1 MSIRKKDQKT
11 NQMNDYPHTS
21 NPSPSNAQE
30 YSVTEVSLALKR
42 TVEDQFGYVKIR
54 GEISGCKRASSG
66 HVYLALKDEKSVLD
80 GILWKGV
87 AGKLSFRPEDGL
99 EVVVT
104 GKLTT
109 YPGRSKYQIVIDN
122 MEVAGEGALMA
133 LLEKRKKEMA
143 AEGLFEP
150 ARKLLVPY
158 LPKVIGIVTSPT
170 GSVIRD
176 ILHRLSD
183 RFPRHVLVWPV
194 LVQGQGASKQ
204 IADAIDGFNAISG
217 DGNIPR
223 PDVLIIAR
231 GGGSL
236 EDLWCFNEE
245 EVIRA
250 VSRSSIPLISA
261 VGHETDTTLIDYVS
275 DFRSPT
281 PTAAAEKAVPVRD
294 DLVYTVRDFDTRLE
308 KAIRRQLN
316 ELKERVEGLGRGLPK
331 PSELLALSIQRF
343 DELSDRLPRS
353 LMVGIERQKMR
364 LDAISRMLR
373 PETIIADVKRSK
385 DQLDGLNDRMNRA
398 IENHI
403 TKKRSLYESPSR
415 LLESLS
421 YHKVLERGFA
431 VIRDGNGSTVSEGQK
446 IGKGEALGIEFRD
459 GVVDVM
465 TMGGK
470 PKQKNK
476 KTKLKNTG
484 SQGQLL

>member
-1 MSIRKKDQKT
+1 
-11 NQMNDYPHTS
+11 MNDYPYTT
-21 NPSPSNAQE
+21 NNSPSNAQE

-42 TVEDQFGYVKIR
+42 TVEDQFGYVRIR
-54 GEISGCKRASSG
+54 GEISGCKRAASG

-80 GILWKGV
+80 GIVWKGV

-99 EVVVT
+99 EVIVT

-143 AEGLFEP
+143 AEGLFDP
-150 ARKLLVPY
+150 ARKLIIPY
-158 LPKVIGIVTSPT
+158 LPKVIGVVTSPT

-194 LVQGQGASKQ
+194 LVQGEGASKQ
-204 IADAIDGFNAISG
+204 IAEAIDGFNALDKAG
-217 DGNIPR
+217 DIPR
-223 PDVLIIAR
+223 PDTLIIAR

-250 VSRSSIPLISA
+250 VSRSTIPLISA

-294 DLVYTVRDFDTRLE
+294 DLIYTVRDLDNRHE
-308 KAIRRQLN
+308 KAIRRRIN

-331 PSELLALSIQRF
+331 PAELLALSSQRF
-343 DELSDRLPRS
+343 DELSDRLPRA
-353 LMVGIERQKMR
+353 LKVGVERQAMR
-364 LDAISRMLR
+364 LESVGRLLR
-373 PETIIADVKRSK
+373 PETIKAELKRLNV
-385 DQLDGLNDRMNRA
+385 QLDGLNERMNRA
-398 IENHI
+398 MENQTI
-403 TKKRSLYESPSR
+403 QKRGEFDSPAR

-431 VIRDGNGSTVSEGQK
+431 VIRDEKGKTVSDGQK
-446 IGKGEALGIEFRD
+446 VAKGGALGIEFRD
-459 GVVDVM
+459 GVIDVIRA
-465 TMGGK
+465 GK
-470 PKQKNK
+470 PAIK
-476 KTKLKNTG
+476 KKKIQEKPE
-484 SQGQLL
+484 QGTLL

>member
-11 NQMNDYPHTS
+11 NHMSDYPYTS
-21 NPSPSNAQE
+21 NSSPSNAQE

-42 TVEDQFGYVKIR
+42 TVEDQFGYVRIR
-54 GEISGCKRASSG
+54 GEISGLKRAASG
-66 HVYLALKDEKSVLD
+66 HVYLALKDDKSVLD

-143 AEGLFEP
+143 AEGLFDP
-150 ARKLLVPY
+150 ARKLFIPY
-158 LPKVIGIVTSPT
+158 LPKVIGVVTSPT

-194 LVQGQGASKQ
+194 LVQGDGASKQ
-204 IADAIDGFNAISG
+204 IADAIDGFNALEL

-250 VSRSSIPLISA
+250 VSRSTIPLISA

-281 PTAAAEKAVPVRD
+281 PSAAAEKAVPVRD
-294 DLVYTVRDFDTRLE
+294 DLIYTVRDLDTRHE
-308 KAIRRQLN
+308 KAIRRRIN
-316 ELKERVEGLGRGLPK
+316 ELSERVEGLSRGLPK
-331 PSELLALSIQRF
+331 PSELLALSSQRF
-343 DELSDRLPRS
+343 DELSDRLPRA
-353 LMVGIERQKMR
+353 LKVGVERHAMR
-364 LDAISRMLR
+364 LDGVKRLLR
-373 PETIIADVKRSK
+373 PETILIDIKRSSEK
-385 DQLDGLNDRMNRA
+385 LGNVSDRLDRALNNRVGQ
-398 IENHI
+398 
-403 TKKRSLYESPSR
+403 KRTEFESPAR

-421 YHKVLERGFA
+421 YHSVLDRGFA
-431 VIRDGNGSTVSEGQK
+431 VIRNEDGKAISDAKN
-446 IGKGEALGIEFRD
+446 IAKGAALGIELRD
-459 GVVDVM
+459 GIVDVVRA
-465 TMGGK
+465 GK
-470 PKQKNK
+470 PAPKKKKQTMK
-476 KTKLKNTG
+476 
-484 SQGQLL
+484 SEQGTLL